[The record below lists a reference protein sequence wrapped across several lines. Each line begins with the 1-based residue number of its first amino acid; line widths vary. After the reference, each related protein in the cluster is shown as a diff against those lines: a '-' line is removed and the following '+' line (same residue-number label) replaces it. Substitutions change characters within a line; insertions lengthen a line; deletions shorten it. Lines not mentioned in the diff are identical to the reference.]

1 MPFTLIKRNLQS
13 DQTIQLDLSVFSSS
27 SMDKLSAKEKIETYL
42 PEMVYGAIDGIVTTF
57 AVVAGAAGAHLSI
70 QIVLILGMANLI
82 ADGLSMSVGAYLAK
96 RSEIDNYKKHLK
108 RQHYKIEREPWL
120 AKKHLNQIYADKGF
134 EDEDLET
141 ITGQIRT
148 NKELWAHTLLVYRHE
163 LLPETKSA
171 VKSGIFTLIA
181 FVLAGA
187 VPLVAFL
194 FTQQNASN
202 FKPFTIS
209 ALCAGVAFVLIG
221 WAKHLLTKGGLFKSV
236 FETLGLGAI
245 AAAAAY
251 FVGDLLEGMLF

>member
-1 MPFTLIKRNLQS
+1 MPFTLIKRNIQSNQALQ
-13 DQTIQLDLSVFSSS
+13 IDLSIFSSS
-27 SMDKLSAKEKIETYL
+27 AEKLNTREKIESYL

-57 AVVAGAAGAHLSI
+57 AVVAGAAGASLSV

-108 RQHYKIEREPWL
+108 RQFYKIEREPWL

-134 EDEDLET
+134 DGEDLEN
-141 ITGQIRT
+141 ITRQIQK

-171 VKSGIFTLIA
+171 FKSGLFTLLA

-187 VPLVAFL
+187 VPLLAFL
-194 FTQQNASN
+194 FTQYNNSG
-202 FKPFTIS
+202 FSPFATS
-209 ALCAGVAFVLIG
+209 AICAAVAFILIG
-221 WAKHLLTKGGLFKSV
+221 WAKHQLTKGGLFKSV

-245 AAAAAY
+245 AATAAY
-251 FVGDLLEGMLF
+251 FVGDILERMLF